1 MQNLI
6 EVVVADKSLAMLM
19 KGFKAA
25 QIVAEL
31 NQKGPYT
38 LFAPTDLA
46 FGNLPGGEL
55 AELMKPENKV
65 KLKDILDSHIV
76 LGKNNYE
83 DLVNGQTLKSI
94 NGKNLFV
101 VIKAGVVSING
112 SNIQRRDMHASNGIV
127 HSLDKVIE
135 SRR

>member
-1 MQNLI
+1 MKNVI
-6 EVVVADKSLAMLM
+6 EVVVADKTLATLM
-19 KGFKAA
+19 KGFKAV
-25 QIVAEL
+25 QIEAEL

-46 FGNLPGGEL
+46 FQNLPAGEL

-65 KLKDILDSHIV
+65 KLKETLDSHIV

-101 VIKAGVVSING
+101 KIKDGVISING

-135 SRR
+135 PKN